1 MDSEE
6 DIEKAAKKLAEDNGW
21 SNVKALSVLHS
32 KYESDGRL
40 EEAARVRRIIDRIES
55 EANSDAGFYDET

>member
-1 MDSEE
+1 VGVLREAYRQSCT
-6 DIEKAAKKLAEDNGW
+6 EDNGW

-55 EANSDAGFYDET
+55 EANSNTGFYDET

>member
-21 SNVKALSVLHS
+21 SKVKALFVLHS
-32 KYESDGRL
+32 KYESDRRL

-55 EANSDAGFYDET
+55 EANSNTGFYDET